1 MRTSRVR
8 MATLAVFVLVVVACG
23 GGGDEVVG
31 GREIDVCSPD
41 HTGRGNLL
49 SGGGPA
55 DPPAPTE
62 SPGSNG
68 ATCGYE
74 TSGAQTRIFLRV
86 YDGEKFYS
94 GDDAELHPDAGLIGG
109 LGTKGDLEP
118 GGIGFL
124 QNDWAVFVSKISG
137 PISDDTL
144 LAFAR
149 MVSERLP

>member
-1 MRTSRVR
+1 MS
-8 MATLAVFVLVVVACG
+8 MATLAVFAFLVVACG
-23 GGGDEVVG
+23 GGDAEDG
-31 GREIDVCSPD
+31 GGGEIDVCSLV
-41 HTGRGNLL
+41 TQAEATSFL
-49 SGGGPA
+49 GGPA

-74 TSGAQTRIFLRV
+74 SSGAQTRILLQV

-94 GDDAELHPDAGLIGG
+94 GDDSELHPDAGPIGG
-109 LGTKGDLEP
+109 LGTKGYLEP

-149 MVSERLP
+149 LVSERLP